1 MKQLAIILT
10 AFLVLFAQND
20 AFAQKKG
27 SKKKTTAPV
36 APVVE
41 KVQLP
46 YNSNDCLFPIDLK
59 ADIAYGPTSAP
70 DGAGHVQEVMRDN
83 KNPYLFEYEH
93 NTVWYRFVV
102 PYNGNLEIEITPV
115 SVKDDYDFLVYRY
128 TDVYFSNHIIQ
139 NKVKPVA
146 ANLSQLDSSA
156 LATIAQ
162 LAARSQQKAQRP
174 AGANAQASGKGG
186 STTPTQTQTQRK
198 SDNPQGPAIGMSTKE
213 GKKRFVDKNS
223 MDRFVSSLQV
233 KKGEVYYIVL
243 DNNSLAGDGHTI
255 KVSIQVESF
264 EPRLVFF
271 DPVTKKNIDVDL
283 LILEKNTDNRP
294 IVKNS
299 SFRGGKVK
307 FVPEFEYTLY
317 AKRNGFFSIYET
329 FKGSDF
335 AEDTM
340 RRYVMN
346 RTTKGATFNITDVYF
361 ENAEYVLMKESEPA
375 LQTYVA
381 MMRNHPNVK
390 FNIKGFVQTYGIDME
405 YDQRTSLKR
414 AESVRDYFVAQGI
427 PADRMTVSGMT
438 RNEIKTAAAAMLNQ
452 KPGKKEVKIAII
464 ITEVLPQ

>member
-1 MKQLAIILT
+1 MNKLAIILA
-10 AFLVLFAQND
+10 AFLVAFVPNN

-41 KVQLP
+41 KVTLP

-59 ADIAYGPTSAP
+59 ADIAFGPTNAP

-83 KNPYLFEYEH
+83 RNPYLFEYEH

-102 PYNGNLEIEITPV
+102 PYNGNLEIEITPA

-128 TDVYFSNHIIQ
+128 TDVYFSNHVIQ

-162 LAARSQQKAQRP
+162 LAARSQQKTQRP
-174 AGANAQASGKGG
+174 GGANTQSANNSKS
-186 STTPTQTQTQRK
+186 STTTTTRK
-198 SDNPQGPAIGMSTKE
+198 ADNPTGPTIGMSTKE
-213 GKKRFVDKNS
+213 GKKRFIDKNS
-223 MDRFVSSLQV
+223 MDRYVSSIQV

-243 DNNSLAGDGHTI
+243 DNNSLAGEGHTI

-264 EPRLVFF
+264 EPMLVFF
-271 DPVTKKNIDVDL
+271 DPVTKKNVDVDL

-307 FVPEFEYTLY
+307 FVPDFEYTLY
-317 AKRNGFFSIYET
+317 AKRNGYFSIYET
-329 FKGSDF
+329 FKGNNF
-335 AEDTM
+335 AEDTL

-390 FNIKGFVQTYGIDME
+390 FNIKGYVQTYGIDME
-405 YDQRTSLKR
+405 SDQKISLKR

-427 PADRMTVSGMT
+427 AADRMTVSGMT
-438 RNEIKTAAAAMLNQ
+438 RNEIKTAAAAILNQ
-452 KPGKKEVKIAII
+452 KPGKKEVKIALI